1 MGINTLGFEDLR
13 ETQAETAQPEP
24 QACTNAI
31 GSRDYESSP
40 APYSTDLKTSWI
52 TSIHG
57 WIFLSF

>member
-40 APYSTDLKTSWI
+40 APYSTDLKTS
-52 TSIHG
+52 
-57 WIFLSF
+57 